1 MLCTWSDLSA
11 HLVAKCFLSEL
22 VNVKSDLYHGT
33 IHSFFDP
40 LQRMPLIKR
49 NLFFPFFNSFGVVV
63 YKSQGILAMISGSP
77 HTFGSVVLFGMRII
91 LAKAMSYR
99 YTILILIT
107 FHCRQ
112 SLRYKI

>member
-91 LAKAMSYR
+91 LAKAMSYK
-99 YTILILIT
+99 YTILII
-107 FHCRQ
+107 
-112 SLRYKI
+112 Y